1 MQTRAAAGTRHR
13 RSATF
18 LLTVT
23 AVFFAVWWARPHH
36 GNGAT
41 APPAPPAPPAA
52 RTGLLSW
59 HMPKPISREVVTA
72 GPDSQLI
79 VLGGLTT
86 GRTPVDG
93 VYAVRT
99 VTGTTRRIGTLTAP
113 LHDAAA
119 AASGGRVV
127 VFGGGSPGTAATVR
141 SFPLSGRGGRGTD
154 VGSLPAPRSDA
165 QAVTIGRTMYLV
177 GGCDGSKPDAPVL
190 ATADGRTFRAIATL
204 PVPVRYP
211 AVAAL
216 GGQVLVFGGQAI
228 TGPHAGTP
236 VRAIQEVDPA
246 RHTAAVIGSL
256 PEPLAAATAATV
268 DGELFVAGG
277 ESSAGSSS
285 ATGTVSAIWAY
296 DPASRRLLAAGRLRV
311 PVSHAA
317 VAVTGSTAW
326 IVGGE
331 SNGTQVSSVQTLRP
345 DR

>member
-1 MQTRAAAGTRHR
+1 MQTRAAARTRHR

-41 APPAPPAPPAA
+41 ATSALIAA

-59 HMPKPISREVVTA
+59 HMAKPISREVVTA
-72 GPDSQLI
+72 GPGGQLI
-79 VLGGLTT
+79 VLGGLTA
-86 GRTPVDG
+86 GRTADG

-99 VTGTTRRIGTLTAP
+99 ATGTTRRIGTLTAP

-127 VFGGGSPGTAATVR
+127 VFGGSPGTAATVQ
-141 SFPLSGRGGRGTD
+141 SFPVSGRRGRATD

-165 QAVTIGRTMYLV
+165 QAVTIGRTMYLI
-177 GGCDGSKPDAPVL
+177 GGYDGSKPDAPVL
-190 ATADGRTFRAIATL
+190 ATEDGRTFRTIATL

-228 TGPHAGTP
+228 TGSHAGAP

-256 PEPLAAATAATV
+256 PEPLAGAAAVTV

-277 ESSAGSSS
+277 ESSTGSS
-285 ATGTVSAIWAY
+285 ATGAVSAIWAY
-296 DPASRRLLAAGRLRV
+296 DPVSRRLLAAGQLRV

-331 SNGTQVSSVQTLRP
+331 SNGTQVASVQMLRP